1 MSLARRPDESG
12 LSLRTSIPMLA
23 VDPALEIVL
32 WNEAAEVLL
41 GFKESDVLG
50 KPCWEILGCPSWTR
64 RCCADHEDARALA
77 CAECA
82 PAFESELSTG
92 SGERVWVSIT
102 TILAAAGHDAPLR
115 VHLLQELRR
124 QRQLE
129 ELLRHVVSTASRV
142 ASPDAHDA
150 HDENDGN
157 RRWSGHSARG
167 VTERER
173 EVVRLLAQGRSTAQ
187 IAALLGISPRTIRNH
202 VQNILCKL
210 HVHSR
215 LEAVASASAR
225 GLL

>member
-1 MSLARRPDESG
+1 MSLARHADESG
-12 LSLRTSIPMLA
+12 LSLRSSVPMLA
-23 VDPALEIVL
+23 VGPALEIVL
-32 WNEAAEVLL
+32 LNEAAEGLL
-41 GFKESDVLG
+41 GLEEREVLG
-50 KPCWEILGCPSWTR
+50 KPCWEVLGCPSWTQ
-64 RCCADHEDARALA
+64 RCCAVHEDAQALGS
-77 CAECA
+77 AECA

-92 SGERVWVSIT
+92 SGERVWVSVT
-102 TILAAAGHDAPLR
+102 TILAAAGHEAPLR
-115 VHLLQELRR
+115 VHLLHELRR

-129 ELLRHVVSTASRV
+129 ELLRHVVSTASKV
-142 ASPDAHDA
+142 SSPAEPV
-150 HDENDGN
+150 ENDGLGS
-157 RRWSGHSARG
+157 RTRPSLRG

-187 IAALLGISPRTIRNH
+187 IAAQLGISPRTIRNH